1 MNKIQHLKA
10 LREALGGEPHPLSS
24 KKIYN
29 RLNPQM
35 QAFIAQS
42 PLLMLSTVDADGFP
56 TISPKGDE
64 AGFVYIEDSNTLLI
78 PERKGN
84 KLAFSLQNI
93 LDNGKVAL
101 LFSVPGVNETLRVH
115 GKCSLIHDE
124 ALCKQ
129 LASQTHDA
137 LLIMRVE
144 VINAYFHCAKAY
156 LRSKTWKPE
165 SQSSMLKVSFGK
177 EIAGNVNEG
186 EAFEEQVDNL
196 VIESDK
202 TEL

>member
-1 MNKIQHLKA
+1 MNQIQDLKA

-29 RLNPQM
+29 HLNPQM

-64 AGFVYIEDSNTLLI
+64 AGFVYVEDNNTLII

-93 LDNGKVAL
+93 LDNGKVAI

-115 GKCSLIHDE
+115 GECSLVHDE
-124 ALCKQ
+124 TLCKQ

-137 LLIMRVE
+137 LLLMRVE
-144 VINAYFHCAKAY
+144 VKDAYFHCAKAY
-156 LRSKTWKPE
+156 LRSKTWAPE
-165 SQSSMLKVSFGK
+165 SQSSTLKVSFGK
-177 EIAGNVNEG
+177 EIAGNMDEG
-186 EAFEEQVDNL
+186 QVFEEQVDNL
-196 VIESDK
+196 VAESDK
-202 TEL
+202 AEL

>member
-1 MNKIQHLKA
+1 MNKIQDLKE

-29 RLNPQM
+29 HLNPQM

-56 TISPKGDE
+56 TISPKGDD
-64 AGFVYIEDSNTLLI
+64 AGFVYVEDNNTLLI

-115 GKCSLIHDE
+115 GECTLIHDH
-124 ALCKQ
+124 ALCEQ

-144 VINAYFHCAKAY
+144 VKDAYFHCAKAY
-156 LRSKTWKPE
+156 LRSKTWQPE
-165 SQSSMLKVSFGK
+165 SQSSSLKVSFGK
-177 EIAGNVNEG
+177 EIAGNINENQT
-186 EAFEEQVDNL
+186 FEKQVDNL
-196 VIESDK
+196 VAENDK